1 MRGWRS
7 VATLATGNLQTTL
20 LTDIYGLETPLRR
33 CFDSSNGPP
42 KTDTLESSLLTSHS
56 AESDVPTKTRYA
68 GPDLG

>member
-33 CFDSSNGPP
+33 CFDSSNGPVGRSENDQP
-42 KTDTLESSLLTSHS
+42 
-56 AESDVPTKTRYA
+56 Y
-68 GPDLG
+68 